1 MLRSTMQRYRRC
13 VNAKKKRDR
22 PVHMLRALVRAESD
36 ECLLKRLKK
45 ASRVFKF
52 ERSCT
57 SMYLTSSCYNLLFV
71 LIVVG
76 LRAGLCHCQ
85 LMRVVLSIHL

>member
-1 MLRSTMQRYRRC
+1 MLRSTMQRYCRC
-13 VNAKKKRDR
+13 VNAKNKRDH
-22 PVHMLRALVRAESD
+22 PVHVLRALVRTKSE

-52 ERSCT
+52 ESSCT
-57 SMYLTSSCYNLLFV
+57 SMYQISSCYNLLFV

-85 LMRVVLSIHL
+85 WTRAALSLHV